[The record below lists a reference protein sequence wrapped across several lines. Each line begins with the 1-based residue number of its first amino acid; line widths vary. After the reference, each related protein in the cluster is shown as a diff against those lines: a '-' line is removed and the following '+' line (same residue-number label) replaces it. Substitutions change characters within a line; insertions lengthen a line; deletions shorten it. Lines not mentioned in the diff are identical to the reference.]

1 MRDIPGPT
9 PGQEVTTPSSAGEA
23 AAASAD
29 TSSHSTRHFACDLTM
44 HSASLIP
51 LTVSDG
57 CTRRPAARRRAWLRQ
72 GIGQE
77 TERQLRCLHTVQRF
91 GRPPVPASGRT
102 IEKTS
107 PSGSTPWV
115 SLETR
120 LFLARPIARKPMV
133 LALPGLVGNNLFG
146 MFLIATFFLLM
157 LRESI
162 QYYKGSTSQILSE
175 NHRAGFDRNTSVGAA
190 MLLFWAYRLGRRRG
204 VGIEVKKVL

>member
-1 MRDIPGPT
+1 MD
-9 PGQEVTTPSSAGEA
+9 
-23 AAASAD
+23 
-29 TSSHSTRHFACDLTM
+29 
-44 HSASLIP
+44 
-51 LTVSDG
+51 
-57 CTRRPAARRRAWLRQ
+57 
-72 GIGQE
+72 
-77 TERQLRCLHTVQRF
+77 
-91 GRPPVPASGRT
+91 
-102 IEKTS
+102 
-107 PSGSTPWV
+107 
-115 SLETR
+115 
-120 LFLARPIARKPMV
+120 RPIARKPMV